1 MYHQEPAIEIL
12 PFFSSFLTDI
22 LKITNQLKT
31 NIYGLIGIEPPRPS
45 RPQVASNVY
54 SIMEACNRTY

>member
-1 MYHQEPAIEIL
+1 MEIL

-45 RPQVASNVY
+45 RLQVASNVY